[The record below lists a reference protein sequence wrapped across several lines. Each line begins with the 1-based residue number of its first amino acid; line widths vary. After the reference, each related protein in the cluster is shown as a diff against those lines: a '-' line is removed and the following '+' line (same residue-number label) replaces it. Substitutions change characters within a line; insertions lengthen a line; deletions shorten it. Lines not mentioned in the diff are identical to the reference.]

1 MGGII
6 SYWPSSTSNSIPHE
20 QIIENHPKERKKRR
34 KENTIT
40 HGPRYYKNV
49 LIMPHSH
56 YCYESEM
63 CGCVPVNFLCE
74 QPDNQRYFRYRKTG
88 KD

>member
-6 SYWPSSTSNSIPHE
+6 SYWSSNTNNSILHE
-20 QIIENHPKERKKRR
+20 QTIENHHKERKKRH
-34 KENTIT
+34 KEHTIT
-40 HGPRYYKNV
+40 HGPRFYKNV

-63 CGCVPVNFLCE
+63 CGCIPVNFLCE
-74 QPDNQRYFRYRKTG
+74 QSKHQEYFRYRRTKQ
-88 KD
+88 

>member
-6 SYWPSSTSNSIPHE
+6 SYWSSSTSNSIPHE
-20 QIIENHPKERKKRR
+20 QTIENNPKQRKKRH
-34 KENTIT
+34 KEHTIT
-40 HGPRYYKNV
+40 HGPPFYKNV
-49 LIMPHSH
+49 LIMPHNH

-63 CGCVPVNFLCE
+63 CGCVAINFLCE
-74 QPDNQRYFRYRKTG
+74 QPKHQAYFRYRRTN